1 MGASAASVIML
12 LSKDFIKLMIIA
24 AIVAI
29 PITYLFFEKVY
40 LRLQYYH
47 ADIGVLDIAVSLFI
61 MLSLGMVTIL
71 SQTVRAAKA
80 NPVDS
85 LRHE

>member
-1 MGASAASVIML
+1 
-12 LSKDFIKLMIIA
+12 
-24 AIVAI
+24 
-29 PITYLFFEKVY
+29 LFFEKVY
-40 LRLQYYH
+40 LNLQYYH

-61 MLSLGMVTIL
+61 MLSLGVVTIL